1 MQIKK
6 LNGYE
11 VGELSDGTYNIGK
24 LIDVNYTDIVAAF
37 GEPSFPYESGDGK
50 VQVEWVFKFDGK
62 IYTLYDWK
70 TYDRTYT
77 MSELTE
83 WMIGGKS
90 SVYDFLDALES
101 EIKQYQL

>member
-6 LNGYE
+6 LNRLQ

-50 VQVEWVFKFDGK
+50 VQVEWVFKYDGK

-70 TYDRTYT
+70 TYNRTYT
-77 MSELTE
+77 ISELTE
-83 WMIGGKS
+83 WHIGGKS